1 MTLPTASVIVVSR
14 HRAAALRRCLMALA
28 QQDHPQI
35 EVIVVADPAGID
47 AAKATGLALKLMPF
61 DEANISAAR
70 NLGLSVAAGE
80 IVAFID
86 DDAVAEPTWVSRLCA
101 AFARPDVVAAT
112 GFVRGRN
119 GISYQWQACE
129 VDAFGFDHPLPAHAA
144 TYPSTPSRAVK
155 TQGTNCAFR
164 RAALLAIGGFDPAL
178 RFYLDEADVNLRL
191 AGQGLTAVVPDA
203 QVHHGFA
210 ASARRREDRV
220 PKSLH
225 EIAASIAVFLRRHAP
240 DVAEQE
246 TIPAIE
252 AQRSRVADLR
262 RARRVTEGE
271 ASALLA
277 SLATGWDDGMARP
290 LLPMK
295 SWAEPDAAFL
305 QLPATGSRA
314 GRIFAG
320 RSWQR
325 HRLIREAA
333 KAVASGQIVTV
344 LCLSPSPRAH
354 QMAFTDQGFWLQ
366 TGGVFGWSTRQG
378 PRLRLTPFRARIA
391 EETARV
397 APFRPVDGLKP
408 G

>member
-1 MTLPTASVIVVSR
+1 
-14 HRAAALRRCLMALA
+14 LA
-28 QQDHPQI
+28 
-35 EVIVVADPAGID
+35 
-47 AAKATGLALKLMPF
+47 AAKATGLALKRVPF

-70 NLGLSVAAGE
+70 NLGLAAAAAPV
-80 IVAFID
+80 VAFID
-86 DDAVAEPTWVSRLCA
+86 DDAVAEPTWISRLCA
-101 AFARPDVVAAT
+101 AFADPKVVAAT

-119 GISYQWQACE
+119 GISFQWKACE

-144 TYPSTPSRAVK
+144 TYPGTPSRAVK

-164 RAALLAIGGFDPAL
+164 RSALLAIGGFDPAL
-178 RFYLDEADVNLRL
+178 RFFLDEADVNLRL
-191 AGQGLTAVVPDA
+191 AGHGQTAVVPDA

-210 ASARRREDRV
+210 ASVRRRSDRV
-220 PKSLH
+220 PTSLH

-240 DVAEQE
+240 DVVEQE

-262 RARRVTEGE
+262 RTRRVNEDE
-271 ASALLA
+271 AEALLA

-290 LLPMK
+290 LRPT
-295 SWAEPDAAFL
+295 SASAEPDAAFL
-305 QLPATGSRA
+305 QLPVTGPRA
-314 GRIFAG
+314 GHVLAG

-325 HRLIREAA
+325 HRLLSAAA

-344 LCLSPSPRAH
+344 ICLSPSPRAH
-354 QMAFTDQGFWLQ
+354 RMAFTDQGFWLQ
-366 TGGVFGWSTRQG
+366 TGGLFGWSTRQG
-378 PRLRLTPFRARIA
+378 QRLRLTPFRARIA

-397 APFRPVDGLKP
+397 APFRPVDGPKP

>member
-1 MTLPTASVIVVSR
+1 MTLPAASVIVVSR
-14 HRAAALRRCLMALA
+14 HRAVALGRCLMALA

-35 EVIVVADPAGID
+35 EVIVVADPEGLA
-47 AAKATGLALKLMPF
+47 AAKATGLALKRVPF

-70 NLGLSVAAGE
+70 NLGLAAAAAPV
-80 IVAFID
+80 VAFID
-86 DDAVAEPTWVSRLCA
+86 DDAVAEPTWISRLCA
-101 AFARPDVVAAT
+101 AFADPKVVAAT

-119 GISYQWQACE
+119 GISFQWKACE
-129 VDAFGFDHPLPAHAA
+129 VDAFGFDHPLPDHAA
-144 TYPSTPSRAVK
+144 SYPGTPSRAVK

-210 ASARRREDRV
+210 ASERRREDRV
-220 PKSLH
+220 PTSLH
-225 EIAASIAVFLRRHAP
+225 EIAASSAVFLRRHAP
-240 DVAEQE
+240 DVVEQE

-271 ASALLA
+271 AAVLLA

-290 LLPMK
+290 LRPMK
-295 SWAEPDAAFL
+295 ASAEPDAAFL
-305 QLPATGSRA
+305 QLPATGPRA
-314 GRIFAG
+314 GHVLAG

-325 HRLIREAA
+325 HHLLREAA
-333 KAVASGQIVTV
+333 KAAASGQIVTV
-344 LCLSPSPRAH
+344 ICLSPSPRAH
-354 QMAFTDQGFWLQ
+354 RMAFTADGIWLQ
-366 TGGVFGWSTRQG
+366 SGGLFGWSTRQG
-378 PRLRLTPFRARIA
+378 PRLRFTPFRARIA
-391 EETARV
+391 EETARI
-397 APFRPVDGLKP
+397 AAFRPVDGLKL

>member
-1 MTLPTASVIVVSR
+1 MTLPAASVIVVSR
-14 HRAAALRRCLMALA
+14 HRAAALGRCLMALA

-35 EVIVVADPAGID
+35 EVIVVADPEGLA
-47 AAKATGLALKLMPF
+47 AAKATGLVMKLVPF

-70 NLGLSVAAGE
+70 NLGLATAAAPV
-80 IVAFID
+80 VAFID
-86 DDAVAEPTWVSRLCA
+86 DDAVAEPTWISRLCA
-101 AFARPDVVAAT
+101 AFSDPKVVAAT

-119 GISYQWQACE
+119 GISFQWQACE
-129 VDAFGFDHPLPAHAA
+129 VDAFGFDHPLPDHAA
-144 TYPSTPSRAVK
+144 SYPGTSSRAVK

-164 RAALLAIGGFDPAL
+164 RDALLSIGGFDPAL

-220 PKSLH
+220 PTSLH

-240 DVAEQE
+240 DVVGQE

-262 RARRVTEGE
+262 RARRVSAAE
-271 ASALLA
+271 AEALLA
-277 SLATGWDDGMARP
+277 SLATGWDHGMSRP
-290 LLPMK
+290 LQPMK
-295 SWAEPDAAFL
+295 AWAEPDAAFL
-305 QLPATGSRA
+305 QLPATGPRA
-314 GRIFAG
+314 GQILAG
-320 RSWQR
+320 RGWQR
-325 HRLIREAA
+325 RHLLNEAV

-344 LCLSPSPRAH
+344 ICLSPSPRAH
-354 QMAFTDQGFWLQ
+354 RMAFTDAGFWLQ
-366 TGGVFGWSTRQG
+366 TGGVLGWSTRQG

-391 EETARV
+391 EETARI
-397 APFRPVDGLKP
+397 APFRPVDGPKP